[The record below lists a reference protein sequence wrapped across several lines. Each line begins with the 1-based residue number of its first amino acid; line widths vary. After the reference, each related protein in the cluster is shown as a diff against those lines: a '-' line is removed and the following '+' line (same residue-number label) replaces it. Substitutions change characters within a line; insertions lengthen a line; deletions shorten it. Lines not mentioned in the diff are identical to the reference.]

1 MAVTLLEAANLTQET
16 LHIGLIE
23 ELIKNSP
30 LIKRLPFVTAVGSA
44 TKIVREDEDNPP
56 GIQFVAP
63 GEEIT
68 ESTGKTDTQTFNLT
82 ILIGDADVPT
92 FIEQT
97 QSNKMGQMKTQVKM
111 KLKQVAHKF
120 EETFVYGDEDNDNE
134 FDGLQNSAMCVSGQR
149 LCLGSSGTGATLT
162 LYALHHL
169 VDTVRGGPPD
179 MLMLNRA
186 IMRRLTV
193 KLAGVGS
200 YQTQRDEYGDLWAY
214 WRGIPLIPSDWITQ
228 TEAVSATVYS
238 AKTGG
243 VTSSIIALRFGEGDG
258 VCGLQNATI
267 TTEKFEKLES
277 KDAKRT
283 RIKWY
288 VGSIIY
294 STKSLAI
301 LSGITDAAMA

>member
-1 MAVTLLEAANLTQET
+1 MAVTLLEAANLTQDT

-23 ELIKNSP
+23 ELIKTSP

-44 TKIVREDEDNPP
+44 MKIIREDEDNPP

-63 GEEIT
+63 GDAVT
-68 ESTGKTDTQTFNLT
+68 ESTGKTSPQTFNLT
-82 ILIGDADVPT
+82 ILIGDADVPS

-111 KLKQVAHKF
+111 KLKQMAHKF

-134 FDGLQNSAMCVSGQR
+134 FDGLQNAAMCTASQR
-149 LCLGSSGTGATLT
+149 LCLGSGATGATLT
-162 LYALHHL
+162 LYDLHHL
-169 VDTVRGGPPD
+169 VDTVVGGPPD
-179 MLMLNRA
+179 ILLLNKE
-186 IMRRLTV
+186 IMRRVTV
-193 KLAGVGS
+193 KLASVGS

-214 WRGIPLIPSDWITQ
+214 WRGVPLVVTDWITQ
-228 TEAVSATVYS
+228 TEAVSGTAYS

-243 VTSSIIALRFGEGDG
+243 VTSSILAIRFGEGDG
-258 VCGLQNATI
+258 VCGLQNGTI
-267 TTEKFEKLES
+267 TTEKFDKLES

-283 RIKWY
+283 RLKWY

-294 STKSLAI
+294 STKSLAV
-301 LSGITDAAMA
+301 LSGILDAAMA